1 MQIEK
6 SIQQPFILSVPQ
18 TRECE
23 QYTMRNEPIS
33 SQDLMERAG
42 KCCSEI
48 IDRIIFNHD
57 IEDVRVFCGTGNNG
71 GDGLVIARL
80 LSEPSFHHSPAVH
93 VILCE
98 RDSGAA
104 HRSPEMETNLKRWEA
119 IVSENANARLSV
131 FNEEVVADMTSKTLV
146 VDAIFG
152 IGLNKP
158 ATGIY
163 ADAINAINR
172 SDAMVIAIDTPSG
185 LFADMPTPADA
196 CVVMADQT
204 LSIQYPKLAY
214 FLPDALPFYGDVQI
228 VNIGMNAPPELV
240 WDREYLTLKSVSG
253 LLRPLPP
260 FAHKGTFGHGL
271 LVAGS
276 ANMPGAA
283 ILAATACLR
292 GGAGKVTVHTPAL
305 AAQHIPARL
314 PEAILDIDTNEH
326 HCSSLDWSRLQKSIN
341 AIAIGPGIGTAPQTV
356 TLLKN
361 ILDEVHTPTIL
372 DADALNILSE
382 NKTWLAFLPPY
393 SILTPHFGEF
403 ERLAGNC
410 DNGFERLQ
418 KAQSFAER
426 YQVILVLKGQHTVIS
441 LPDGKQFV
449 NTTGNAGMATAGSG
463 DVLTGL
469 LLSLM
474 AQGYNPV
481 ESALLGVF
489 IHGLAGDLYTN
500 THDPRS
506 LVASDL
512 PLHFSDAFQ
521 QLNLSDETDSEY
533 SF

>member
-1 MQIEK
+1 MTIDK

-23 QYTMRNEPIS
+23 QYTMCHEPIS

-48 IDRIIFNHD
+48 IDNIISLHD
-57 IEDVRVFCGTGNNG
+57 FEDVRVFCGTGNNG

-80 LSEPSFHHSPAVH
+80 LTESYFHQCPVVH
-93 VILCE
+93 VILCQRE
-98 RDSGAA
+98 DGAT
-104 HRSPEMETNLKRWEA
+104 HRSSEMEANLVRWEA
-119 IVSENANARLSV
+119 IVKESPNARLSI
-131 FNEEVVADMTSKTLV
+131 FSPEVVADMSEKTLV

-158 ATGIY
+158 ASGIF
-163 ADAINAINR
+163 AEAINAINR

-185 LFADMPTPADA
+185 LFADKPTPADA

-204 LSIQYPKLAY
+204 LSIQFPKAAY
-214 FLPDALPFYGDVQI
+214 FLPDALPFYGDVQ
-228 VNIGMNAPPELV
+228 VLDIGMNAPPELV

-260 FAHKGTFGHGL
+260 YAHKGTFGHGL
-271 LVAGS
+271 LIAGS

-292 GGAGKVTVHTPAL
+292 GGAGKITVHTPAQ
-305 AAQHIPARL
+305 AGQHIPAQL
-314 PEAILDIDTNEH
+314 PEAILDLDVNEH
-326 HCSSLDWSRLQKSIN
+326 VCSALNWSHLQKSIN

-356 TLLKN
+356 ALLKD
-361 ILDEVHTPTIL
+361 IIDDIQGPIIL
-372 DADALNILSE
+372 DADALNILAN

-403 ERLAGNC
+403 ERLAGQC
-410 DNGFERLQ
+410 DNGFERLG
-418 KAQSFAER
+418 KAQSFAQR
-426 YQVILVLKGQHTVIS
+426 YQVVLILKGQHTVIS

-469 LLSLM
+469 LLALL

-481 ESALLGVF
+481 ECALLGVYT
-489 IHGLAGDLYTN
+489 HGLAGDLYAKDHN
-500 THDPRS
+500 PRS
-506 LVASDL
+506 LIASDI
-512 PLHFSDAFQ
+512 PIFFSDAFQ
-521 QLNLSDETDSEY
+521 QLNFFDETDSDY
-533 SF
+533 FF

>member
-23 QYTMRNEPIS
+23 QYTMQNEPIS

-48 IDRIIFNHD
+48 INSIIYHHD
-57 IEDVRVFCGTGNNG
+57 FEDIRVFCGSGNNG

-80 LSEPSFHHSPAVH
+80 LSEPTFHHSPAVH
-93 VILCE
+93 VILCQS
-98 RDSGAA
+98 DSGNA
-104 HRSPEMETNLKRWEA
+104 HRSSEMEANLVRWETITKQNPKA
-119 IVSENANARLSV
+119 RVSFFS
-131 FNEEVVADMTSKTLV
+131 EEVVADMTEKTLV

-163 ADAINAINR
+163 ADAINAINH

-185 LFADMPTPADA
+185 LFADKPTPTDA

-204 LSIQYPKLAY
+204 LCIQYPKLAY
-214 FLPDALPFYGDVQI
+214 FLPDALPFYGDVHI
-228 VNIGMNAPPELV
+228 LDIGMNAPPELV

-271 LVAGS
+271 LIAGS

-292 GGAGKVTVHTPAL
+292 GGAGKVTVHTPML
-305 AAQHIPARL
+305 AAQHIPTLL
-314 PEAILDIDTNEH
+314 PEAILDMDENEQV
-326 HCSSLDWSRLQKSIN
+326 CSTLNWSQLQKSIN

-361 ILDEVHTPTIL
+361 ILDEVHTPIIL

-418 KAQSFAER
+418 KAQSFAQR
-426 YQVILVLKGQHTVIS
+426 YQVILILKGQHTVIS

-469 LLSLM
+469 LLALL

-489 IHGLAGDLYTN
+489 IHGLAGDLYSD
-500 THDPRS
+500 THNPRT
-506 LVASDL
+506 LIASDI
-512 PLHFSDAFQ
+512 PLYFSDAFQ
-521 QLNLSDETDSEY
+521 KLNLSDKTDSEY
-533 SF
+533 FF